1 MLLMFIAWPTV
12 CNVLFLTLTEGQFWE
27 VLITSHLFLINRLTE
42 RTKKRR
48 TSSQTIGQT
57 LSNSRQEDTGPT
69 QVRQDASH

>member
-1 MLLMFIAWPTV
+1 MIAARSTYYNLLVPQTKARAI
-12 CNVLFLTLTEGQFWE
+12 LG
-27 VLITSHLFLINRLTE
+27 VLITSPLSLIDRLTE
-42 RTKKRR
+42 RAKKRR

>member
-1 MLLMFIAWPTV
+1 MFAARSTYYNLL
-12 CNVLFLTLTEGQFWE
+12 VLQTKARAILG
-27 VLITSHLFLINRLTE
+27 VLITSPLSLIDRLTE
-42 RTKKRR
+42 RAKKRR